1 MPVPPIFCRLPML
14 KRTAMLTDQLFEGR
28 LVRFAPPDADRDAEV
43 VSRWTHDLDYLRLL
57 SAEVAKPLSPAQIK
71 KQYEELDKD
80 AEKRTAFNFAV
91 HLKEDDRLIGV
102 ARLLRIEWTH
112 GTAALQIGIGDRA
125 DRGKGYG
132 TETLHMLLRYAFD
145 ELNLY
150 RLAAATAEYN
160 TGAIRFLERAGFVVE
175 VRRRQAI
182 QRDGK
187 RWDAVMLGL
196 LRDEWKR
203 DA

>member
-1 MPVPPIFCRLPML
+1 
-14 KRTAMLTDQLFEGR
+14 MLTEQLFEGQ
-28 LVRFAPPDADRDAEV
+28 LVHFAPPDAERDVEI
-43 VSRWTHDLDYLRLL
+43 VSKWSHDPEYLRLL
-57 SAEVAKPLSPAQIK
+57 SADIAKPLSPFQVK
-71 KQYEELDKD
+71 KQYEEWEKD
-80 AEKRTAFNFAV
+80 VEKRNAFNFAV
-91 HLKEDDRLIGV
+91 RRKEDDRLLGF
-102 ARLLRIEWTH
+102 ARLYRVEWTH
-112 GTAALQIGIGDRA
+112 ATASLQIGVGDRN

-150 RLAAATAEYN
+150 RLSASTAEYN

-175 VRRRQAI
+175 VQRRQAI

-196 LRDEWKR
+196 LRAEWKHS
-203 DA
+203 DE

>member
-1 MPVPPIFCRLPML
+1 
-14 KRTAMLTDQLFEGR
+14 MLTEQLFEGQF
-28 LVRFAPPDADRDAEV
+28 VRFAPPDADRDAEL
-43 VSRWTHDLDYLRLL
+43 VSKWTHDLEYLRLL
-57 SAEVAKPLSPAQIK
+57 STDIAKPLSPGQIK

-80 AEKRTAFNFAV
+80 AEKHNAFNFAV
-91 HLKEDDRLIGV
+91 RLKADDHLIGS
-102 ARLLRIEWTH
+102 ARLYRIEWTH
-112 GTAALQIGIGDRA
+112 GTGSVQIGLGDRN

-132 TETLHMLLRYAFD
+132 TEVLHMLLRYAFD

-150 RLAAATAEYN
+150 RLAAVMVEYN
-160 TGAIRFLERAGFVVE
+160 TGAIRFFERAGFAVE

-187 RWDAVMLGL
+187 RWDMLMLGL

-203 DA
+203 EA

>member
-1 MPVPPIFCRLPML
+1 
-14 KRTAMLTDQLFEGR
+14 MLTDQLFEGQ
-28 LVRFAPPDADRDAEV
+28 LVRFAPPDADRDAEI
-43 VSRWTHDLDYLRLL
+43 VSKWSHDLDYLRLL
-57 SAEVAKPLSPAQIK
+57 SIDIAKPLSTFQIK
-71 KQYEELDKD
+71 KQYEEWDKD
-80 AEKRTAFNFAV
+80 AEKRYVINFAV
-91 HLKEDDRLIGV
+91 RLKEDDRLIGF

-112 GTAALQIGIGDRA
+112 GTASLQIGIGDRA

-145 ELNLY
+145 EINLY

-160 TGAIRFLERAGFVVE
+160 TGAIRFFERAGFVVE
-175 VRRRQAI
+175 VCRRQAI

-203 DA
+203 AA